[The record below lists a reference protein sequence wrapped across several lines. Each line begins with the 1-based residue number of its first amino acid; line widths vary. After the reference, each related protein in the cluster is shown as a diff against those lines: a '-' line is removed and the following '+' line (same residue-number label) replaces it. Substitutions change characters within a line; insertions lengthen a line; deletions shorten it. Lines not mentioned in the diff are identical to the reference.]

1 VNIHLVKGIRAI
13 ENALRRRPISPPIR
27 SRVFE
32 VIGPYMMRERREE
45 IAELPERC
53 VLLKVM
59 LTGICRADL
68 RYISCSRPPHILRE
82 RLPLPV
88 FHEGVARVVEVG
100 EDVQNFRR
108 GDLVVVVPNIPC
120 YIQDPEK
127 YPDVYR
133 ACESCRP
140 GGPGENLCRDVKFLS
155 SNAAGLSRT
164 FLIHPAS
171 CIFNVPPGVPEEIA
185 VLTEP
190 LTVIKRAMDLAGV
203 NYNSR
208 VAILGGGFMGFIVA
222 AALSF
227 IVGIS
232 KRNLLVTD
240 IFNFKLEKFED
251 FATTLNVRETSIP
264 KDTLSSFNIAFECAG
279 GRAAESTIEQA
290 LSLLS
295 PGGTCIMIGVSEEKI
310 PIRTRI
316 LLEKGLTLRGTTRSA
331 AIDYPEVLRWLQR
344 KDFTKLLRRVIYPKI
359 FRADSCDSILSA
371 CRTAESPETHGKV
384 LIDWRLEAG
393 DE

>member
-1 VNIHLVKGIRAI
+1 VNAHLVEEIKAI
-13 ENALRRRPISPPIR
+13 ERASRRRPISPPVQ

-32 VIGPYMMRERREE
+32 VVGPYKMRERREE
-45 IAELPERC
+45 IAELPEGC

-59 LTGICRADL
+59 LTGICHADL
-68 RYISCSRPPHILRE
+68 RYVSCSRPPHILRE

-88 FHEGVARVVEVG
+88 FHEGIARVVEVG
-100 EDVQNFRR
+100 EDVRNFRR
-108 GDLVVVVPNIPC
+108 GSLVVVVPNIPC
-120 YIQDPEK
+120 YIQDPER

-155 SNAAGLSRT
+155 SNAPGLSRT

-171 CIFNVPPGVPEEIA
+171 SLFNVPPGIPEEIA

-190 LTVIKRAMDLAGV
+190 LTVIKRAIELAGV

-208 VAILGGGFMGFIVA
+208 VAVLGGGFMGFIMA
-222 AALSF
+222 ATLSF

-232 KRNLLVTD
+232 KQEILVTD
-240 IFNFKLEKFED
+240 VFDFKLEKFED
-251 FATTLNVRETSIP
+251 FAVTLNVREKSIP
-264 KDTLSSFNIAFECAG
+264 KDILSSFDIAFECAG
-279 GRAAESTIEQA
+279 GKAAESTIEQA

-295 PGGTCIMIGVSEEKI
+295 PGGTCMLIGVSEEKI
-310 PIRTRI
+310 PIRTRT
-316 LLEKGLTLRGTTRSA
+316 LLEKGLTLKGTTRSA
-331 AIDYPEVLRWLQR
+331 AIDYPEVLKWLQKGDFAKSLR
-344 KDFTKLLRRVIYPKI
+344 KIIYPKI
-359 FRADSCDSILSA
+359 FKAESCDSILSA

-384 LIDWRLEAG
+384 LIDWRL
-393 DE
+393 